1 MERPRVELD
10 SVEVVHEQAVE
21 AAWKGFKVQ
30 LPTSEQHPARTA
42 TKTAQKSKTY
52 SMAVSSHPLSHCQSV
67 VIAMLL
73 TADRV
78 KTARE
83 SRCYNISSLEAEI
96 SRFDVAYA
104 FHQLGN

>member
-1 MERPRVELD
+1 MQYKYKYIRFNRLARPRVELEA
-10 SVEVVHEQAVE
+10 VEVMHALAVE

-42 TKTAQKSKTY
+42 TKTAHKSKTY

-67 VIAMLL
+67 VIAMIL
-73 TADRV
+73 TTNRV

-83 SRCYNISSLEAEI
+83 SRCYDISSL
-96 SRFDVAYA
+96 
-104 FHQLGN
+104 